1 MNVLYV
7 CIVKIEE
14 QHSLRGTPYALR
26 IRWLLIYFLVDVL

>member
-14 QHSLRGTPYALR
+14 QHSLRLTLYVYVGYLF
-26 IRWLLIYFLVDVL
+26 IFL